1 MRSLLESLFDIPLV
15 IAGLVI
21 VGSLCL
27 LAIGGLLA
35 RNNFRLARVGPVI
48 HDLFAS

>member
-1 MRSLLESLFDIPLV
+1 MASVVAIDGSIPCAACLNPYFDIPLV

-27 LAIGGLLA
+27 LAIGGLL
-35 RNNFRLARVGPVI
+35 
-48 HDLFAS
+48 